1 MTFTSET
8 LRKLRPIAAILFV
21 ALLCG
26 SAAFAGTISACA
38 AGNGPGIGDTVSP
51 IDCSGSSYGTLLAW
65 MSSPFSYTTTS
76 GTNAGFVYS
85 AVYQEV
91 GGPHPGWLDFFYQVV
106 NDAKSATPLTTMSAN
121 SFAGFTTNAAFIT
134 DGSTLTGTSFKDGTV
149 APQLAGT
156 SDGVTLDF
164 DFGIPIPAGEIMPGD
179 VSNVLI
185 IATDA
190 KNYVAGNDSVIDSGS
205 SGPLAAFQ
213 PGTTPEP
220 ATLGLLGL
228 GLIALAGLRRRLH
241 S

>member
-1 MTFTSET
+1 
-8 LRKLRPIAAILFV
+8 
-21 ALLCG
+21 
-26 SAAFAGTISACA
+26 
-38 AGNGPGIGDTVSP
+38 
-51 IDCSGSSYGTLLAW
+51 

-164 DFGIPIPAGEIMPGD
+164 DFGIPIP
-179 VSNVLI
+179 I

-213 PGTTPEP
+213 PGTVPEP

-228 GLIALAGLRRRLH
+228 GLIALAGIRRRLH

>member
-1 MTFTSET
+1 MKFTSET
-8 LRKLRPIAAILFV
+8 LRKLRPIAAFLFV

-26 SAAFAGTISACA
+26 SASFAGTINACA
-38 AGNGPGIGDTVSP
+38 AGNGPGPGDTVIP
-51 IDCSGSSYGTLLAW
+51 VDCTGSSYGTLLAW
-65 MSSPFSYTTTS
+65 MSAPFSYSTTS

-85 AVYQEV
+85 AVYKET
-91 GGPHPGWLDFFYQVV
+91 GGPCPGCLDFFYQVV

-121 SFAGFTTNAAFIT
+121 SFNGFVTNAAFIT
-134 DGSTLTGTSFKDGTV
+134 NGSTLTGTGFVNGTI

-164 DFGIPIPAGEIMPGD
+164 YFGIPSTAGEIFPGD

-185 IATDA
+185 IDTNATH
-190 KNYVAGNDSVIDSGS
+190 YVAGNDSVIDSGS

-213 PGTTPEP
+213 PTTVPEP

-228 GLIALAGLRRRLH
+228 GLIALASVRRRLH